1 MKKKYQSLK
10 RTIIIFMSLFLFYS
24 SYSQQV
30 CELPQQVT
38 FEGYRGINLPILNT
52 GWSEARGLPTSVT
65 ISESGWYAS
74 GELYSSMDASVS
86 LVGTNNHN
94 WIISPVFTAKAN
106 TILKFKA
113 GISLLHNE
121 PMFSSLGGDDKFAI
135 MVSGEQDG
143 SFESLMEFTIR
154 SANQL
159 TLDLKEYEIDLS
171 QFDGT
176 NIKIGFYATDGNL
189 QDGMCAVHLDEIV
202 VENKEEI
209 DPSIVSIVNPGIKTL
224 AGNSK
229 SFDVIIKN
237 NGSKAISNI
246 PVRGN
251 IRGTINNNF
260 FASYTK
266 TLEPGQSDI
275 LSLGSFNYTESGE
288 YKIQASIDYEQD
300 QVNYNNKIQSELN
313 FNGLKENPWPIFNFS
328 DILMQI
334 SKDGWEEARGE
345 KDFFVYPFNSD
356 WRITD
361 YDYEVCAKVYFTE
374 IYTHDWLISPN
385 VHITENTKIAFDF
398 ALKYLDGV
406 TSMGSDDN
414 VSVLVSE
421 DDMKTWT
428 EIGRI
433 DKNSGASEEWKN
445 FSFDLKEYK
454 DKNVVVA
461 VFATTGEANDPE
473 YYNAFID
480 NIEIREFKEIDLA
493 INKIVTPGILPEFG
507 NEHIISAEIENLGLS
522 AASNFK
528 LKYSIDDQPLSMET
542 YTQTLKPGDKLI
554 FNFAVPADLTECTN
568 KTLKIEL
575 VFPDD
580 NNAENN
586 SISKSLKTSFI
597 DLSKGSYTNGF
608 EENEDIS
615 SWTILN
621 SNNDEKEWGINEESR
636 GVYMGERAFSY
647 FSHGSI
653 QSSDDWLISPAVK
666 MFPGTYRLSF
676 FYANY
681 AGALPEKLQIMLGS
695 KPEKAYFINEI
706 IDMGEISN
714 NEFYQTK
721 PEITILEEGY
731 YYIAWHNYGDPGQYG
746 MSIDNVEIERIST
759 VDLKT
764 NSVIVPRN
772 KIAGSEQ
779 LANINDFVFTV
790 ENSGQSTITDFKAF
804 VSINNG
810 EAIEK
815 EFTQTI
821 NTGGTYRGVLTTDL
835 NLDPYSVYDVKFW
848 VNTLNDGNQ
857 YNDTIYREDLY
868 LAAFKTSF
876 ETEDLTGNWI
886 AQSVKGSEQTFE
898 LINSNYKAH
907 IGEYSYKL
915 KTDDYIQTENDDWLI
930 SEGFYLEK
938 DKCYELV
945 YWYNSQF
952 TEDSVVVALGSAQN
966 AESMTTIL
974 HNYGVLGNK
983 KEDKYFKN
991 SLHISVPE
999 TGDYYI
1005 GWHVFGDM
1013 ESMTR
1018 YKFFIDDVSLTEV
1031 SNYEPIVD
1039 FTYNVLD
1046 KEVSFVSALE
1056 KSENVVWNF
1065 GDNLNSSEPNP
1076 FHKYENNGEYEVILT
1091 ATNGCAN
1098 AEVKK
1103 TIQIDCPIN
1112 TEFSYSIN
1120 NNEVVFSSNIT
1131 PGDLA
1136 IWDFGDDEY
1145 SFEKNPTH
1153 AYASNGDYNVTLKVI
1168 GKCGNDSQSKELSY
1182 NPTTGINDDNQ
1193 KINLSVYPSPV
1204 STILYVDGIENI
1216 NLKQINIYNSV
1227 GFKVQGL
1234 TNNSNFNGSIN
1245 LNKLNS
1251 GVYFVEF
1258 VLNDKTQIVKK
1269 IIKK

>member
-1 MKKKYQSLK
+1 MKNKYQSLK
-10 RTIIIFMSLFLFYS
+10 RTFLIFISLFLFYS
-24 SYSQQV
+24 SYSQQS

-38 FEGYRGINLPILNT
+38 FEGFYGVNLPELNS
-52 GWSEARGLPTSVT
+52 GWIEARGLPTSVT

-74 GELYSSMDASVS
+74 GVLYSSMDASVS

-106 TILKFKA
+106 TVLKFKA
-113 GISLLHNE
+113 GISLLHKE

-154 SANQL
+154 SENQL
-159 TLDLKEYEIDLS
+159 TLDLKEYEVDLS
-171 QFDGT
+171 QFDGK

-189 QDGMCAVHLDEIV
+189 QDGMCAVHLDDIV
-202 VENKEEI
+202 LENKEEI
-209 DPSIVSIVNPGIKTL
+209 DPLIVSIVNPEKKSV
-224 AGNSK
+224 AGNTK

-251 IRGTINNNF
+251 IRGTINDNF
-260 FASYTK
+260 FATYNK
-266 TLEPGQSDI
+266 TLEPGQTDI
-275 LSLGSFNYTESGE
+275 LSLGSFNYTEAGD
-288 YKIQASIDYEQD
+288 YKIQAIVDYEQD
-300 QVNYNNKIQSELN
+300 QVNYNNEIQSELN
-313 FNGLKENPWPIFNFS
+313 FTGLQENPLPVLNFS
-328 DILMQI
+328 DILIQI

-345 KDFFVYPFNSD
+345 KEFFIYPFDSD
-356 WRITD
+356 WSISD
-361 YDYEVCAKVYFTE
+361 HNYEVCAKVYFTE

-385 VHITENTKIAFDF
+385 IHVTENTKIAFDF
-398 ALKYLDGV
+398 ALKYMDDV
-406 TSMGSDDN
+406 TSMGSDDH

-428 EIGRI
+428 EIGKI
-433 DKNSGASEEWKN
+433 DKNSNIGEEWKN
-445 FSFDLKEYK
+445 FSFDLKDYK
-454 DKNVVVA
+454 DKNIVVA
-461 VFATTGEANDPE
+461 VFATTDEANDPE

-480 NIEIREFKEIDLA
+480 NIEIREFRENDIA
-493 INKIVTPGILPEFG
+493 INKIVTPGVLPEYG
-507 NEHIISAEIENLGLS
+507 NDHIISAEIENLGLN

-528 LKYSIDDQPLSMET
+528 LKYSIDDKVFSMET
-542 YTQTLKPGDKLI
+542 YTKTLNPGEKTI
-554 FNFAVPADLTECTN
+554 YSFALHADLTECTD
-568 KTLKIEL
+568 KTLKVEL

-586 SISKSLKTSFI
+586 SISKSLKTNFI

-615 SWTILN
+615 AWTILN
-621 SNNDEKEWGINEESR
+621 ANKDEKEWKINEESR

-647 FSHGSI
+647 FSQGSI

-666 MFPGTYRLSF
+666 MFPGTYRISF
-676 FYANY
+676 YYANY
-681 AGALPEKLQIMLGS
+681 AGSLPEKLRIMLGS
-695 KPEKAYFINEI
+695 KPEKEYFLTEI

-714 NEFYQTK
+714 NEFYQTE

-731 YYIAWHNYGDPGQYG
+731 YYIAWHNYGDPSQMG
-746 MSIDNVEIERIST
+746 MSIDNVEIERVST
-759 VDLKT
+759 VDLKA
-764 NSVIVPRN
+764 NSVVVPRN
-772 KIAGSEQ
+772 KMAGSEQ
-779 LANINDFVFTV
+779 LANINDFVFTI
-790 ENSGQSTITDFKAF
+790 ENSGQSAITDFKAY

-815 EFTQTI
+815 DFTQAI
-821 NTGGTYRGVLTTDL
+821 SAGSTYRGVLTTDL
-835 NLDPYSVYDVKFW
+835 DLDPYSVYDIKFW
-848 VNTLNDGNQ
+848 VNTLDDGNQ
-857 YNDTIYREDLY
+857 YNDTIFREDLY

-886 AQSVKGSEQTFE
+886 AQSIKGSEQTFE

-907 IGEYSYKL
+907 IGDYSYKL
-915 KTDDYIQTENDDWLI
+915 KTDDYNQSENDDWLI

-952 TEDSVVVALGSAQN
+952 TEDSVVVALASLQN

-974 HNYGVLGNK
+974 HDYGVLGNK
-983 KEDKYFKN
+983 KGDKYYKE
-991 SLHISVPE
+991 SLHIAVSE

-1013 ESMTR
+1013 ETMTR

-1031 SNYEPIVD
+1031 SNYEPVVD

-1046 KEVSFVSALE
+1046 KEVSFVSSLE
-1056 KSENVVWNF
+1056 RTENVIWNF
-1065 GDNLNSSEPNP
+1065 GDNSNSNDPKP
-1076 FHKYENNGEYEVILT
+1076 FHKYDDNGEYEVILN
-1091 ATNGCAN
+1091 AINGCAN
-1098 AEVKK
+1098 TEVKK
-1103 TIQIDCPIN
+1103 TIQIDCPLN

-1131 PGDLA
+1131 AGDLA
-1136 IWDFGDDEY
+1136 IWDFGDGEY
-1145 SFEKNPTH
+1145 SFEENPTH
-1153 AYASNGDYNVTLKVI
+1153 TYSSNGDYNVTLKVI
-1168 GKCGNDSQSKELSY
+1168 GKCGADSQSKEVNY

-1193 KINLSVYPSPV
+1193 KIDLSVYPSPV
-1204 STILYVDGIENI
+1204 STTLYVDGIENI

-1234 TNNSNFNGSIN
+1234 TNTSNFNNSIN
-1245 LNKLNS
+1245 LSKLNS
-1251 GVYFVEF
+1251 GVYFIEF
-1258 VLNDKTQIVKK
+1258 VLNDNTQIVKK